1 MVPYSE
7 KIKIFLFV
15 ITYNINCGNMSDMY
29 EVKKQQIKQ
38 KIEEMDDN
46 EILKLLENAFIF
58 NRKVELILYTKSDNS
73 ITGYIKIANKML
85 KFRIWFSTFGN
96 SKSVTIGSITKVIK
110 E

>member
-1 MVPYSE
+1 MALYFE

-15 ITYNINCGNMSDMY
+15 ITYNINCGNMSNKY
-29 EVKKQQIKQ
+29 EIKKEEIKR

-46 EILKLLENAFIF
+46 EILKTLENAFVF
-58 NRKVELILYTKSDNS
+58 NRKAELILYAKSDNS

-85 KFRIWFSTFGN
+85 KFKIWFSTFGN
-96 SKSVTIGSITKVIK
+96 TKSITVGSITKIVR